1 MKLIDIIETDFVNYK
16 VPCMTVMFPYC
27 SFKCNKECN
36 KQVCHNTL
44 LQDSELVEL
53 DIDEIIQ
60 DYYLPN
66 IVTEAIVMQGL
77 EPFDSFNDLKELV
90 KEFSE
95 WCNDDI
101 VIYTGYKEEEIK
113 DEVKQLCDVV
123 TGNDLIIKFGRFIPN
138 IDARYDSTLGV
149 VLRSDNQYAKVVKS
163 SKE

>member
-1 MKLIDIIETDFVNYK
+1 VKLIDIIETDFVNYK

-53 DIDEIIQ
+53 DIDEIVQ

-101 VIYTGYKEEEIK
+101 VIYTGLTEKEFNLVAYKVILDRIK
-113 DEVKQLCDVV
+113 QYP
-123 TGNDLIIKFGRFIPN
+123 NIIIKFGRFIPN
-138 IDARYDSTLGV
+138 QEKHYDEVLGV
-149 VLRSDNQYAKVVKS
+149 DLASPNQYARRIS
-163 SKE
+163 

>member
-53 DIDEIIQ
+53 DIDEIVQ

-95 WCNDDI
+95 CCNDDI

-123 TGNDLIIKFGRFIPN
+123 IGNDLIIKFGRFIPN

>member
-53 DIDEIIQ
+53 DIDEIVQ

-123 TGNDLIIKFGRFIPN
+123 VGNDLIIKFGRFIPN
-138 IDARYDSTLGV
+138 IDARYDSTLGII
-149 VLRSDNQYAKVVKS
+149 LRSDNQYAKVVKS

>member
-53 DIDEIIQ
+53 DIDEIVQ

>member
-1 MKLIDIIETDFVNYK
+1 VKLIDIIETDFVNYK

-53 DIDEIIQ
+53 DIDEIVQ